1 MQIQGD
7 FVTNSSSTGYII
19 FVPDS
24 YYARDSAIQIAITQ
38 TMKDM
43 YDEPI
48 ELTEKQIKIKIPEV
62 IESMK
67 TGEVYYYY
75 DDTDYDDVI
84 WLICLQ
90 LFEAE
95 DFVVGGF
102 EIGSEGNTCMTGVNQ
117 KSITDVLINH
127 VDLDDMVKT
136 LIKGVND
143 EKQNTE

>member
-24 YYARDSAIQIAITQ
+24 YHATEVAIQLAINH

-43 YDEPI
+43 FDDPF
-48 ELTEKQIKIKIPEV
+48 ELTEDQIEIEIPEV

-67 TGEVYYYY
+67 GGEVYYL
-75 DDTDYDDVI
+75 DDTDNESVI
-84 WLICLQ
+84 WLVCLQ
-90 LFEAE
+90 LFTLE

-102 EIGSEGNTCMTGVNQ
+102 EIGSEGNTCMTGVDQ
-117 KSITDVLINH
+117 KNITDVLVNS
-127 VDLDDMVKT
+127 VDLDDLVKT
-136 LIKGVND
+136 LIKGADD
-143 EKQNTE
+143 ERQNPE